1 MAATR
6 TLVVDPILPS
16 WIPELIVRNLRVGDA
31 KVTMRFWREA
41 NGAADWEV
49 LHQQGT
55 LHVLR
60 QPAPESLS
68 ATWSDRTTAVL
79 ESFFKSS

>member
-1 MAATR
+1 VA
-6 TLVVDPILPS
+6 
-16 WIPELIVRNLRVGDA
+16 IPELILRDLKVGDA
-31 KVTMRFWREA
+31 KATLRFWRDRH
-41 NGAADWEV
+41 GSSKWEV

-68 ATWSDRTTAVL
+68 ATWLDRTAAAV
-79 ESFFKSS
+79 ESLQHATSTR